1 MSRAVSSSQEETGTQ
16 EEGRFPNPETL
27 PFVLGLRDNPGPR
40 EMFGGS

>member
-16 EEGRFPNPETL
+16 EEGRFQNPETL
-27 PFVLGLRDNPGPR
+27 TFVLGLRDNPGPR